1 MPRLVAVIMA
11 GGRATRMGGVAK
23 PMLPVCGEPM
33 LVRVAR
39 VAMSVAQSIVVAASP
54 FTANEVRS
62 ACSLGF
68 IDSCVVLSGS
78 GYPEDVALVA
88 RLIPHRPLL
97 VLPSDTPFLSA
108 SALRDFI
115 NKAMRIGNGLVTLE
129 TSKAGPIGVS
139 LLLSGFEPW
148 RSIVVKHSPT
158 WLNVNTWRDY
168 VEAEKLCE
176 TQSS

>member
-1 MPRLVAVIMA
+1 LPRLVAVIMA
-11 GGRATRMGGVAK
+11 GGRATRMGGIVK

-33 LVRVAR
+33 LVRIAR
-39 VAMSVAQSIVVAASP
+39 VAVSVASSIVVATSP
-54 FTANEVRS
+54 FTANEVRR

-68 IDSCVVLSGS
+68 IDSCVLLSGR
-78 GYPEDVALVA
+78 GYPEDIALAA
-88 RLIPHRPLL
+88 RLIPRRPLL

-108 SALRDFI
+108 SALRDFVEE
-115 NKAMRIGNGLVTLE
+115 AMRAGKGLVTLE
-129 TSKAGPIGVS
+129 TSEAGPIGVS

-168 VEAEKLCE
+168 MEAEKLCR
-176 TQSS
+176 SKPS